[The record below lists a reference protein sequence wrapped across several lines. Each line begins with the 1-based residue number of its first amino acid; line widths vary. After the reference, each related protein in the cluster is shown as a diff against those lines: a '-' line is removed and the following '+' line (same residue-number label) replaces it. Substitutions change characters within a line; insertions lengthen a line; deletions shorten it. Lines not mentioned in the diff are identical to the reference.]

1 MRLSS
6 RTIMKIVYFG
16 TPEFALNPLESLL
29 KEEKNE
35 ILAVVTQPDK
45 AQGRKKILTPSPI
58 KRLAKLR
65 NLKVIQPKNKKE
77 LKSELE
83 KLERADFFVVIAFGM
98 ILSKNVLDMPKFGSI
113 NVHASLLPKYRGASP
128 IQESLL
134 HGDNETGI
142 SIMQI
147 DEELDHGNI
156 FLIRRLSI
164 NAEDNFGT
172 LSSKLSGLATNI
184 LPHVLSDI
192 ADGNLKAISQN
203 HAKASYCHKIN
214 KEDGKIDFFTSAQEI
229 RNKIRA
235 YTPWPGVYTTL
246 KDKKLK
252 IITSNVESE
261 ENLSPGEFKIE
272 NKILKIGTKKGV
284 LLPKTL
290 QLEGK
295 KVMDVKSFINGY
307 QSLINK

>member
-45 AQGRKKILTPSPI
+45 AQGRKKILTPPPV
-58 KRLAKLR
+58 KTLAKSR
-65 NLKVIQPKNKKE
+65 NLKIIQPKDKKE
-77 LKSELE
+77 LKSELD

-98 ILSKNVLDMPKFGSI
+98 ILSKNILNIPKFCSI
-113 NVHASLLPKYRGASP
+113 NIHASLLPKYRGASP

-156 FLIRRLSI
+156 FLIRRLNI

-172 LSSKLSGLATNI
+172 LSSKLSGLAANI

-203 HAKASYCHKIN
+203 HTKAGYCHKIN

-246 KDKKLK
+246 KNKKLK
-252 IITSNVESE
+252 IITSDIGSE
-261 ENLSPGEFKIE
+261 ENLAPGEFKIE